1 MTSQLAVI
9 SARGRRLHKLLSE
22 AGEVTTST
30 QAGKIMEEAAEVAQA
45 DLAGDTADII
55 HELADVIIAAS
66 QCALAASPD
75 GLDLLWDE
83 LADTL
88 AADCRRSWRDY
99 GGVIRHSTPWSA
111 AEIESA
117 AETASTSIRQDP
129 GRPGTAR
136 VVVVA
141 AIPGSLA
148 PKLAG
153 MRPDV
158 MHDFAKDLLG
168 HSRLAP
174 PAGRHLD
181 VADTTVTDGVLTIR
195 GSLTSTEGADRPE
208 ETSW

>member
-9 SARGRRLHKLLSE
+9 SARARRLHRLLSE
-22 AGEVTTST
+22 TGEVTTST

-45 DLAGDTADII
+45 DLAGDTCAII

-66 QCALAASPD
+66 QCALAATPD

-99 GGVIRHSTPWSA
+99 GGIIRHSAPWTD
-111 AEIESA
+111 AEIEDA
-117 AETASTSIRQDP
+117 AFTAVTTIMQDTS
-129 GRPGTAR
+129 RPG
-136 VVVVA
+136 A
-141 AIPGSLA
+141 ASITIRAIIPSSLP
-148 PKLAG
+148 PKLTG

-158 MHDFAKDLLG
+158 MHAFARDMVDNT
-168 HSRLAP
+168 SIAP
-174 PAGRHLD
+174 PPGRHLD
-181 VADTTVTDGVLTIR
+181 ISDVTVADGTLTIH
-195 GSLTSTEGADRPE
+195 GTLTSTEDAARPE